1 MKKKEIK
8 QTAIFFSLLYWLLLF
23 LFLFKSSFKAIKE
36 FTFLYFLA
44 LIFINVLLILI
55 SKFLTSIFKV
65 ISLIAKK
72 VGNLIFLI
80 ISSFVFFVILTP
92 ISFVLRLKGKIF
104 IDYKTEKDNKSY
116 FKKYIPSEDIKKQ
129 Y

>member
-36 FTFLYFLA
+36 FTFLFFLA
-44 LIFINVLLILI
+44 LIFVNVLLILI
-55 SKFLTSIFKV
+55 SKFLTPIFKV
-65 ISLIAKK
+65 ILLIANKI
-72 VGNLIFLI
+72 GNLIFLI
-80 ISSFVFFVILTP
+80 ISSFVFYMILTP

-104 IDYKTEKDNKSY
+104 IDYKTEKDNESY
-116 FKKYIPSEDIKKQ
+116 FKKYIPSEDIEKQ